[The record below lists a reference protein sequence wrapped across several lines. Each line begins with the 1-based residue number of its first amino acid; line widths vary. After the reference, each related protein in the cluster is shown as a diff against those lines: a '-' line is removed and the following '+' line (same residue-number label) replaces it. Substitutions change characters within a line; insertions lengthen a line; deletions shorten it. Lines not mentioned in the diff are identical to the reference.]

1 MRDEAKDNINLLLTM
16 MQTTMKTAGV
26 AIGYDLKNNK
36 LVFKDIKTGLI
47 SRIDLEELNRAVFID

>member
-26 AIGYDLKNNK
+26 SIGYELKNNK